1 MLAPCGRRRAALD
14 RPDPT
19 WDPGVVL
26 SVAHLNEMAAI
37 AAEVSHPASYESE
50 LFRVIDAVVGAEV
63 AFFKRNGT
71 AGPVVRGLDA
81 AWLDAGER
89 SLLDCRHEMDDVLA
103 AARRRAG
110 VAVDLDVLGI
120 RALER
125 KRYYQTLVKPSGG
138 KCTALLPVW
147 WREQCLTVLVLGR
160 DRAFRGR
167 ELEQLQRIAPT
178 LQLCE
183 VSRRVW
189 LPAAAVAPGPA
200 ARATPALTRAEHEV
214 LAYLPLGYSNAQI
227 ARARGNTARTVRNQ
241 LSSAYAKLGV
251 GSRAEAVAVLAEL
264 GVLGRPG
271 LS

>member
-1 MLAPCGRRRAALD
+1 M
-14 RPDPT
+14 
-19 WDPGVVL
+19 L

-37 AAEVSHPASYESE
+37 AAEVRNPASYESE
-50 LFRVIDAVVGAEV
+50 LFRVIDRVVGAEV

-81 AWLDAGER
+81 AWLAEGER
-89 SLLDCRHEMDDVLA
+89 RLFDCRHEMDDVLA
-103 AARRRAG
+103 AARHRAG

-125 KRYYQTLVKPSGG
+125 KRYYQALVKPSGG

-147 WREQCLTVLVLGR
+147 WRGQCLTVLVLGR
-160 DRAFRGR
+160 DRAFRAR

-183 VSRRVW
+183 VSRCVW
-189 LPAAAVAPGPA
+189 LPAPA
-200 ARATPALTRAEHEV
+200 AAGARVAPALTGAEHEV
-214 LAYLPLGYSNAQI
+214 LSYLALGYSNSQI
-227 ARARGNTARTVRNQ
+227 AHARGNAERTVRNQ

-264 GVLGRPG
+264 GARARLGVA
-271 LS
+271 

>member
-1 MLAPCGRRRAALD
+1 M
-14 RPDPT
+14 
-19 WDPGVVL
+19 L
-26 SVAHLNEMAAI
+26 SVTHLNEMAAI
-37 AAEVSHPASYESE
+37 AAEVRNPASYESE
-50 LFRVIDAVVGAEV
+50 LFRVIDGVVGAEV

-81 AWLDAGER
+81 GWLAEGER
-89 SLLDCRHEMDDVLA
+89 SLFDCRDEMDDVLA
-103 AARRRAG
+103 AARHQSG

-125 KRYYQTLVKPSGG
+125 KRYYQALVKPSGG

-147 WREQCLTVLVLGR
+147 WRSQCLTVLVLGR
-160 DRAFRGR
+160 DRVFRAR

-189 LPAAAVAPGPA
+189 LPPPA
-200 ARATPALTRAEHEV
+200 AGGARVAPALTCAEHEV
-214 LAYLPLGYSNAQI
+214 LSYLRLGYSNAQI
-227 ARARGNTARTVRNQ
+227 AHARGNTERTVRNQ

-264 GVLGRPG
+264 GVRSRLG